1 MKPIID
7 NTSVYLGHVERV
19 FALLAG
25 ATIMILMA
33 IVCAEVVGRSA
44 FNQPIRGN
52 IDMVAQL
59 MAVCAAGGI
68 AYSQRRFGNV
78 RMTIFSGRLTGRGK
92 WLSELLST
100 VIATWVVYILIR
112 GCWAYLVRS
121 WTSGGDTPE
130 IGIPIWI
137 GISFVL
143 ASLTLLLMRLILQLI
158 EALRLLAHPASAST
172 VFETFD
178 AMSAS
183 PDKA

>member
-7 NTSVYLGHVERV
+7 NTSMYLGHVERA

-25 ATIMILMA
+25 ITIMILMV
-33 IVCAEVVGRSA
+33 IVCAEVAGRSA
-44 FNQPIRGN
+44 LNQPIRGN

-68 AYSQRRFGNV
+68 AYSQRLFGNV
-78 RMTIFSGRLTGRGK
+78 RMTIFSGRLTGRAK

-100 VIATWVVYILIR
+100 AIATWVIYILIR
-112 GCWAYLVRS
+112 GCWAYLIRS
-121 WTSGGDTPE
+121 WNSGADTPE

-158 EALRLLAHPASAST
+158 EALRLLAHPASTST
-172 VFETFD
+172 IFETFD
-178 AMSAS
+178 ATSAS
-183 PDKA
+183 PAKA

>member
-7 NTSVYLGHVERV
+7 NASIYLGHVERA

-25 ATIMILMA
+25 ITIMILMV
-33 IVCAEVVGRSA
+33 IVCAEVAGRSA
-44 FNQPIRGN
+44 LNQPIRGN

-68 AYSQRRFGNV
+68 AYSQRHFGNV
-78 RMTIFSGRLTGRGK
+78 RMTILSGRLNGRAK
-92 WLSELLST
+92 WLSEILST
-100 VIATWVVYILIR
+100 AIGTWVVYILTR

-121 WTSGGDTPE
+121 WNSGADTPE

-143 ASLTLLLMRLILQLI
+143 ASLALLLSRLALQLI
-158 EALRLLAHPASAST
+158 EALRLLVHPASAST
-172 VFETFD
+172 IFETYG
-178 AMSAS
+178 AKNAS
-183 PDKA
+183 SVKA